1 MALERYK
8 SAMPGINVTFLQYLN
23 ICVLKEKSLN
33 FTSLIFVYVFINKL
47 TQNEPLRII
56 YQCS

>member
-33 FTSLIFVYVFINKL
+33 FTSLIFVYVFINEL

>member
-8 SAMPGINVTFLQYLN
+8 SVMPGINVTFLQYLN

-33 FTSLIFVYVFINKL
+33 FTSLIFVYVFINEL

>member
-8 SAMPGINVTFLQYLN
+8 SAMPGIKVTFLQYLN
-23 ICVLKEKSLN
+23 ICVLKEKNLN
-33 FTSLIFVYVFINKL
+33 FTSLIFVYVFINEL